1 MSNKELILKRL
12 LEGKHI
18 SVEELF
24 ILNKNEFITK
34 ENTIGI
40 KNLNPYPRWQRP
52 HIFYPFL
59 HTINTNTNNIN
70 STELIK
76 ELPSDYKMD

>member
-12 LEGKHI
+12 LKDKYI

-24 ILNKNEFITK
+24 ILYENEFITK
-34 ENTIGI
+34 ENTIDI

-59 HTINTNTNNIN
+59 HTTNTNNIN

-76 ELPSDYKMD
+76 ELSSDYKMD